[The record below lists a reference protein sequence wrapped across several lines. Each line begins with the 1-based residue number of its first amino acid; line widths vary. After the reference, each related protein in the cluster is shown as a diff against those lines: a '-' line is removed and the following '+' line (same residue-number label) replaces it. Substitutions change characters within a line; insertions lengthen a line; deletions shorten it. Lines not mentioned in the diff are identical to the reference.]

1 MEHIT
6 SRQNA
11 LMTHIRKL
19 SASRAYRRA
28 SGEYL
33 CDGVKLL
40 EEALRWNAPLKT
52 VVLSECVDAPT
63 LPSGVRA
70 VRVPADVMRS
80 ISPMETPQG
89 ALFTVRLPDTALPET
104 LSGAH
109 YLVLDGVQDPGNVG
123 TILRTADAFD
133 CDGVF
138 LVNACADPYS
148 PKTARAT
155 MGAVFRRDVYQC
167 TADELCALLQKC
179 GLPLYGTAL
188 RNDTVS
194 LRDAELSRAAELVRK
209 GGAEAVLMRGGVPD
223 SAANALI
230 AAGRALNGLEI
241 ICEDGSRLLLSHKNY
256 EKLVR
261 AGARFT
267 VMNKTRLLAVTVNP
281 FSAKGS
287 HYNKT
292 EFYDAMCSGL
302 GGRVPVLDVV
312 SEFGCEAAE

>member
-1 MEHIT
+1 MRKCCQKYTGKRGEQSMEHIT

-19 SASRAYRRA
+19 NASRAYRRA

-52 VVLSECVDAPT
+52 VVLSE
-63 LPSGVRA
+63 G
-70 VRVPADVMRS
+70 DVMRS

-104 LSGAH
+104 LTGAH

-194 LRDAELSRAAELVRK
+194 LRDAELSRAAVAIGSEGRGLS
-209 GGAEAVLMRGGVPD
+209 AE
-223 SAANALI
+223 
-230 AAGRALNGLEI
+230 
-241 ICEDGSRLLLSHKNY
+241 LLSKC
-256 EKLVR
+256 EKTIKIPMSPRCESLN
-261 AGARFT
+261 A
-267 VMNKTRLLAVTVNP
+267 AVAASV
-281 FSAKGS
+281 
-287 HYNKT
+287 
-292 EFYDAMCSGL
+292 
-302 GGRVPVLDVV
+302 VLW
-312 SEFGCEAAE
+312 EMYR

>member
-1 MEHIT
+1 M
-6 SRQNA
+6 
-11 LMTHIRKL
+11 
-19 SASRAYRRA
+19 
-28 SGEYL
+28 
-33 CDGVKLL
+33 
-40 EEALRWNAPLKT
+40 
-52 VVLSECVDAPT
+52 
-63 LPSGVRA
+63 
-70 VRVPADVMRS
+70 
-80 ISPMETPQG
+80 
-89 ALFTVRLPDTALPET
+89 
-104 LSGAH
+104 
-109 YLVLDGVQDPGNVG
+109 G

-167 TADELCALLQKC
+167 MADELCALLQKSN
-179 GLPLYGTAL
+179 LPLYGTAL